1 MVEVGW
7 NFIGDLAQ
15 ISPFR
20 REETEAQRGGV
31 TCSRPQNNVVVALE
45 LDLRGPDI
53 QSTAHYF
60 LFFKENFL

>member
-31 TCSRPQNNVVVALE
+31 TCSRPRSKVVVALE
-45 LDLRGPDI
+45 LEPRGPDI
-53 QSTAHYF
+53 QSTAPYF